1 MDNGMLAQ
9 LTLRILMAAFLGGL
23 IGLERSSGDR
33 PAGLRTHVL
42 VATGSA
48 LLMVVSIYGID
59 GHPQARDPSRIAS
72 QVVSGI
78 GFLGAG
84 TILHEGLTVKGL
96 TTAASLWIVSAI
108 GLTVGCGMMA
118 LGIFAT
124 GITLITLILI
134 RGLEKKVLP
143 AGKPTRCKLHVILSK
158 NPDSMMDVM
167 EYLQERNIKTRILG
181 IRNDPQ
187 RSVIEVDLS
196 VKIGK
201 YYNANAIIS
210 GLENAEAVKKVVLVD
225 D

>member
-1 MDNGMLAQ
+1 MENEMLAQ
-9 LTLRILMAAFLGGL
+9 MTLRILLAAFLGGL

-59 GHPQARDPSRIAS
+59 GHPQYRDPSRIAS

-108 GLTVGCGMMA
+108 GLTVGCGMLA
-118 LGIFAT
+118 VGIFT
-124 GITLITLILI
+124 TVITLVTLIMI

-143 AGKPTRCKLHVILSK
+143 TGKARCKLHVVLDK

-167 EYLQERNIKTRILG
+167 DFLQERNIKTRILG
-181 IRNDPQ
+181 IHNDPQ
-187 RSVIEVDLS
+187 RNVIEVDLA

-201 YYNANAIIS
+201 YYNANTIIS
-210 GLENAEAVKKVVLVD
+210 GLESTKTVQHVALVD
-225 D
+225 E

>member
-1 MDNGMLAQ
+1 MDNGMLAH

-48 LLMVVSIYGID
+48 LLMVVSIYGFD
-59 GHPQARDPSRIAS
+59 GHPQGRDPSRIAS
-72 QVVSGI
+72 TVVNGI

-108 GLTVGCGMMA
+108 GLTVGCGMLA

-124 GITLITLILI
+124 GIALITLILI

-143 AGKPTRCKLHVILSK
+143 AGKSTRCKLHVILSK
-158 NPDSMMDVM
+158 DPDSMMDVM
-167 EYLQERNIKTRILG
+167 EYLQERNIKTRLLG
-181 IRNDPQ
+181 IRNEPQ
-187 RSVIEVDLS
+187 RNVIEVDLS

-210 GLENAEAVKKVVLVD
+210 GLQDTKAVKKVELLD
-225 D
+225 E

>member
-124 GITLITLILI
+124 GIALITLILI

-143 AGKPTRCKLHVILSK
+143 AGKSTRCKLHVILSK
-158 NPDSMMDVM
+158 DPDSMMDVM

-181 IRNDPQ
+181 IRNEPQ
-187 RSVIEVDLS
+187 RNVIEVDLS

-210 GLENAEAVKKVVLVD
+210 GLQDTKAVKKVELLD
-225 D
+225 E

>member
-143 AGKPTRCKLHVILSK
+143 AGKTTRCKLHVILSK

>member
-108 GLTVGCGMMA
+108 GLTVGCGMLA

-124 GITLITLILI
+124 GITLVT

-143 AGKPTRCKLHVILSK
+143 AGKATRCNLHVTVNK
-158 NPDSMMDVM
+158 NPDSMIEVM
-167 EYLQERNIKTRILG
+167 GYLQERNIKTRILG
-181 IRNDPQ
+181 MRNDPQ
-187 RSVIEVDLS
+187 RNVLEVDLA

-201 YYNANAIIS
+201 YYNANEIIS
-210 GLENAEAVKKVVLVD
+210 GLKNTKAVQRVVLQD
-225 D
+225 E

>member
-1 MDNGMLAQ
+1 MENEMLAQ
-9 LTLRILMAAFLGGL
+9 MTLRMLLAAFLGGL

-59 GHPQARDPSRIAS
+59 GHPQYRDPSRIAS

-78 GFLGAG
+78 CFLGAG

-96 TTAASLWIVSAI
+96 TTAASRWSVAAS
-108 GLTVGCGMMA
+108 GLTVGCGMLA
-118 LGIFAT
+118 VGIFT
-124 GITLITLILI
+124 TVITLVTLIMI

-143 AGKPTRCKLHVILSK
+143 TGKATRCKLHVVLDK

-167 EYLQERNIKTRILG
+167 DFLQERNITTRILG
-181 IRNDPQ
+181 IHNDPQ
-187 RSVIEVDLS
+187 RNVIEVDLA

-201 YYNANAIIS
+201 YYNANTIIS
-210 GLENAEAVKKVVLVD
+210 GLESTKTVQHVALVD
-225 D
+225 E

>member
-1 MDNGMLAQ
+1 MDNEMLAERC
-9 LTLRILMAAFLGGL
+9 LRILLAAFLGGL

-59 GHPQARDPSRIAS
+59 GHPQYRDPSRIAS

-108 GLTVGCGMMA
+108 GLTVGCGMLA
-118 LGIFAT
+118 VGIFT
-124 GITLITLILI
+124 TVITLVTLIMI

-143 AGKPTRCKLHVILSK
+143 TGKATRCKLHVVLDK

-167 EYLQERNIKTRILG
+167 DFLQERNIKTRILG
-181 IRNDPQ
+181 IHNDPQ
-187 RSVIEVDLS
+187 RNVIEVDLA

-201 YYNANAIIS
+201 YYNANTIIS
-210 GLENAEAVKKVVLVD
+210 GLESTKTVQHVALVD
-225 D
+225 E

>member
-143 AGKPTRCKLHVILSK
+143 AGKPTRCKLLVILSK

-187 RSVIEVDLS
+187 RNVIEVDLS